1 MLGTL
6 KKFSYRQ
13 LPHWAQPDHPIMR
26 SVMGYNRQTNWR
38 RMLLRLG
45 FLIALIA
52 VAVAAGYIY
61 AEQNSDE
68 APTLRE
74 TLYWPLVAGQILA
87 MLLAIIITTNVV
99 AQERQQQ
106 TWDSLKLSLIG
117 VGLMLRARWA
127 SVFFRLWWLM
137 AAITIGRLV
146 YFILMLQDMT
156 EFQGR
161 ALDLYIS
168 GITPEISLDSAIL
181 LMTALMTSFILQP
194 FISVALAAAV
204 GIMISVFT
212 HTRSVVILGLL
223 LLVGLRLA
231 TSVGSLVVGGTIFE
245 NTVGIT
251 PEVAELSTTQ
261 AWSRLVLSSL
271 EGDMMLKL
279 FHLDT
284 LGQIWADV
292 KNAVYIG
299 GIMLALTLI
308 QAVIANILV
317 IFAAWRASKP
327 SSF

>member
-6 KKFSYRQ
+6 KKLGYRQ
-13 LPHWAQPDHPIMR
+13 LPQWAHPDHPIMR
-26 SVMGYNRQTNWR
+26 SIIGYNRQTNWR
-38 RMLLRLG
+38 RLLMRLAV
-45 FLIALIA
+45 FVLLIGAA
-52 VAVAAGYIY
+52 VAMGYI
-61 AEQNSDE
+61 AADQTTDE
-68 APTLRE
+68 DPTLRE
-74 TLYWPLVAGQILA
+74 ILYWPLVGAQTLA
-87 MLLAIIITTNVV
+87 MVLAIIITTNVV

-106 TWDSLKLSLIG
+106 TWDSLKLSLTG

-146 YFILMLQDMT
+146 YFVLMLQDLT

-204 GIMISVFT
+204 GIVVSVFT
-212 HTRSVVILGLL
+212 HTRSIVILGLL

-231 TSVGSLVVGGTIFE
+231 TTAGGLVVGATVFE
-245 NTVGIT
+245 QTGIST
-251 PEVAELSTTQ
+251 DITELSTTA
-261 AWSRLVLSSL
+261 AWTRIVWSSL
-271 EGDMMLKL
+271 EGDMMLEL

-292 KNAVYIG
+292 NNAVYIG
-299 GIMLALTLI
+299 GVMLALTLL
-308 QAVIANILV
+308 QSMIANMLV
-317 IFAAWRASKP
+317 IFAAWRAGKP
-327 SSF
+327 TSF